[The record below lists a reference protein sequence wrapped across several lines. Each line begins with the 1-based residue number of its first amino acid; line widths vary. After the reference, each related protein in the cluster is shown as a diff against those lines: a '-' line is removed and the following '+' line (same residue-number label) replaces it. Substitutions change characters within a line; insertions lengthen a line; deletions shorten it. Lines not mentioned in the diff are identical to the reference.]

1 MAFQTLNINGRIRMN
16 SRVMNENGRE
26 GWTMETYIDKN
37 QEKGNHYNYSRSS
50 KNFELT
56 KGGNFAFLNDNRHIP
71 IEQRLNARLAELNF
85 HYYKEDSKNAP
96 YSCVDIIVGGDH
108 DRMCELAKNYGNITS
123 WARDNYNFFADKFGE
138 DNIISFCVH
147 MDETTPHAHV
157 LIVPTALRKQRGRVK
172 SGEQRKAK
180 EVISFKAHFGDLS
193 KANSRKAA
201 YQKWHD
207 DYYQAV
213 GKKWG
218 FERGRDLDSMTAEE
232 RAEHT
237 HLHKTELDKRNELRA
252 ENKYLQERKKKLND
266 EVQEQEKKVADS
278 KQKLQDLESTVANKE
293 RRVNDLDTSLFKK
306 RMEFATLT
314 SDIATKKTEK
324 EDLEKEISDKKQ
336 KLEDI
341 HVPTDEDIINA
352 RKKYYNQFHLSEGVQ
367 GEVTLSSKGN
377 TCIFAKIGDD
387 YTKGVRLT
395 DEQLE
400 DYHNGIA
407 TADQL
412 AAMLISNKIVDFKL
426 QEKQEELDKLE
437 AKNKEAQKK
446 SETIANNIQTMKKA
460 VDACNNANL
469 QWQNNGIIGMLKKL
483 VDLIGQICGP
493 QHNFHDLANDEEAT
507 LFYNAIYDPDRGKR
521 LQNFE
526 DIWEIAKINQHQG
539 WTDTAHQH
547 LYSFAARDLFAEQQ
561 EQEEEQHDRGLKR

>member
-207 DYYQAV
+207 EYYQAV

-218 FERGRDLDSMTAEE
+218 FERGRDLDSMTTEE

-237 HLHKTELDKRNELRA
+237 HLIKTELDKRNELRA

-266 EVQEQEKKVADS
+266 EVQAQEKKVADS
-278 KQKLQDLESTVANKE
+278 KQKLQDLESTVDNKE
-293 RRVNDLDTSLFKK
+293 KRANDLDTTLVRK

-314 SDIATKKTEK
+314 SDIATKQAEEK
-324 EDLEKEISDKKQ
+324 SLEQSISAKKQ
-336 KLEDI
+336 EI
-341 HVPTDEDIINA
+341 
-352 RKKYYNQFHLSEGVQ
+352 
-367 GEVTLSSKGN
+367 
-377 TCIFAKIGDD
+377 
-387 YTKGVRLT
+387 
-395 DEQLE
+395 
-400 DYHNGIA
+400 
-407 TADQL
+407 
-412 AAMLISNKIVDFKL
+412 
-426 QEKQEELDKLE
+426 EKQEEKAGKAQSILDVFE
-437 AKNKEAQKK
+437 KEK
-446 SETIANNIQTMKKA
+446 
-460 VDACNNANL
+460 
-469 QWQNNGIIGMLKKL
+469 KKL
-483 VDLIGQICGP
+483 LGMRKNITKDMLGYYLLEHTRSDQHDLIFKKCELAANMYINDTGSAKKI
-493 QHNFHDLANDEEAT
+493 LANWNGQELVMPERRAWSDEQYKAAC
-507 LFYNAIYDPDRGKR
+507 L
-521 LQNFE
+521 LQAE
-526 DIWEIAKINQHQG
+526 KLLKLPKI
-539 WTDTAHQH
+539 D
-547 LYSFAARDLFAEQQ
+547 Q
-561 EQEEEQHDRGLKR
+561 EQEEEQQRGRGFRR

>member
-26 GWTMETYIDKN
+26 GWTKETYISKN
-37 QEKGNHYNYSRSS
+37 QEKGNHYVFLNSYD
-50 KNFELT
+50 NFEIN
-56 KGGNFAFLNDNRHIP
+56 KGRVGFLYDTLHVP
-71 IEQRLNARLAELNF
+71 IEQRLNARLKELDF
-85 HYYKEDSKNAP
+85 HYYKDDSKNAP

-108 DRMCELAKNYGNITS
+108 DRMCEIERSGKIAK
-123 WARDNYNFFADKFGE
+123 WAIDNYNFFAEKFGE
-138 DNIISFCVH
+138 ENIISFVVH
-147 MDETTPHAHV
+147 LDETTPHAHV
-157 LIVPTALRKQRGRVK
+157 LIVPTAMKKQRGRVK
-172 SGEQRKAK
+172 SGAARKAK
-180 EVISFKAHFGDLS
+180 EVVSFKAHFGDLS

-201 YQKWHD
+201 YRKWHD
-207 DYYQAV
+207 EYYQAV

-237 HLHKTELDKRNELRA
+237 HLDKTELDKRNELRA

-460 VDACNNANL
+460 VDAYNNANL

-493 QHNFHDLANDEEAT
+493 QHNFHDLANDEEAR
-507 LFYNAIYDPDRGKR
+507 LFYSAIYDPDRRKR

-526 DIWEIAKINQHQG
+526 DIWEIAKINHYQS

-547 LYSFAARDLFAEQQ
+547 LFSFAARDLFAEQQ
-561 EQEEEQHDRGLKR
+561 EEQHDRGLKR

>member
-207 DYYQAV
+207 EYYQAV

-266 EVQEQEKKVADS
+266 EVQAQEKKVADS
-278 KQKLQDLESTVANKE
+278 KQKLQDLENTVADKKEELQNIDTSVANKKKRFE
-293 RRVNDLDTSLFKK
+293 DLDTKIIKK

-314 SDIATKKTEK
+314 SDIATKQAEK
-324 EDLEKEISDKKQ
+324 DSLDNSISAKRQEI
-336 KLEDI
+336 
-341 HVPTDEDIINA
+341 DELQ
-352 RKKYYNQFHLSEGVQ
+352 RKIE
-367 GEVTLSSKGN
+367 
-377 TCIFAKIGDD
+377 
-387 YTKGVRLT
+387 
-395 DEQLE
+395 
-400 DYHNGIA
+400 
-407 TADQL
+407 
-412 AAMLISNKIVDFKL
+412 
-426 QEKQEELDKLE
+426 
-437 AKNKEAQKK
+437 
-446 SETIANNIQTMKKA
+446 
-460 VDACNNANL
+460 
-469 QWQNNGIIGMLKKL
+469 MLKKTS
-483 VDLIGQICGP
+483 VKNIDYRADLNKVLQDWFKIFTPKAIES
-493 QHNFHDLANDEEAT
+493 LAND
-507 LFYNAIYDPDRGKR
+507 
-521 LQNFE
+521 
-526 DIWEIAKINQHQG
+526 AKN
-539 WTDTAHQH
+539 T
-547 LYSFAARDLFAEQQ
+547 
-561 EQEEEQHDRGLKR
+561 GLKHITPYTARLVELAIPRLDEDWRVEQIDLLFDEAKKAISPSPSNWVELFRGDCEDVLRNGALQYCQHVGYTNGRGI

>member
-172 SGEQRKAK
+172 PGEQRKAK

-207 DYYQAV
+207 EYYQAV

-266 EVQEQEKKVADS
+266 EVQAQEKKVADS
-278 KQKLQDLESTVANKE
+278 KQKLQDLENTVADKKEELQNIDTSVANKKKRFE
-293 RRVNDLDTSLFKK
+293 DLDTKIIKK

-314 SDIATKKTEK
+314 SDIAEKQTEK
-324 EDLEKEISDKKQ
+324 DSLDNSISAKKQ
-336 KLEDI
+336 EKKQLEN
-341 HVPTDEDIINA
+341 DIIELQKKKKANSIDY
-352 RKKYYNQFHLSEGVQ
+352 RKELNKVLDEWIDSTWNTIEDKLIDDAENTGIRHLTPQTAYLIETALPHI
-367 GEVTLSSKGN
+367 GE
-377 TCIFAKIGDD
+377 DD
-387 YTKGVRLT
+387 WR
-395 DEQLE
+395 
-400 DYHNGIA
+400 
-407 TADQL
+407 
-412 AAMLISNKIVDFKL
+412 ISNIDYLVD
-426 QEKQEELDKLE
+426 E
-437 AKNKEAQKK
+437 AKNK
-446 SETIANNIQTMKKA
+446 IA
-460 VDACNNANL
+460 
-469 QWQNNGIIGMLKKL
+469 
-483 VDLIGQICGP
+483 P
-493 QHNFHDLANDEEAT
+493 QHANWVELLRNDCRDV
-507 LFYNAIYDPDRGKR
+507 I
-521 LQNFE
+521 
-526 DIWEIAKINQHQG
+526 ING
-539 WTDTAHQH
+539 
-547 LYSFAARDLFAEQQ
+547 AEQYC
-561 EQEEEQHDRGLKR
+561 EHIGYSRGLGV